1 MHALYLNWSILN
13 FLEHEGV
20 SMPHSGVCVYFHVS
34 LKLELFSTNQFPG
47 FIPLNNVWTYA
58 EVPFLPQGEGELQQG
73 SLPPPHEAVLFC
85 LLQSEVA
92 FCCVS
97 LSEVNRSQLATTG
110 KNEKEYSWHV
120 PATKFIGVK

>member
-1 MHALYLNWSILN
+1 MLRFPFSLREKGN
-13 FLEHEGV
+13 F
-20 SMPHSGVCVYFHVS
+20 SKAPS
-34 LKLELFSTNQFPG
+34 
-47 FIPLNNVWTYA
+47 
-58 EVPFLPQGEGELQQG
+58 
-73 SLPPPHEAVLFC
+73 PPPPPRAYEEVLFC

-110 KNEKEYSWHV
+110 KNEKGYSWHV

>member
-1 MHALYLNWSILN
+1 MLRFPFSLREKGN
-13 FLEHEGV
+13 F
-20 SMPHSGVCVYFHVS
+20 SKAPS
-34 LKLELFSTNQFPG
+34 
-47 FIPLNNVWTYA
+47 
-58 EVPFLPQGEGELQQG
+58 
-73 SLPPPHEAVLFC
+73 PPHEAVLFC